1 MKRRTEIQSKFF
13 DIFSCLAI
21 FGGKGKETGKR
32 EEGGREKELKCK
44 FTSSFPFL
52 PFSLFPFLL
61 TSSVSSE
68 F

>member
-1 MKRRTEIQSKFF
+1 M
-13 DIFSCLAI
+13 
-21 FGGKGKETGKR
+21 FGGGGKETGKR

-44 FTSSFPFL
+44 FISSFPFL